1 MFYEM
6 HKPIRLIATAAFLS
20 VLSNSALAFGL
31 FDGSPKWGSS
41 TLGTGATI
49 TWSLIPD
56 GTDVLRTAD
65 LPSLPP
71 GTNEFLFQDFW
82 TGPSDLA
89 SVYSQLVPDDPLAGE
104 VLFRTALNNAFNT
117 WSAVTNLNFV
127 EVTDSGLQLAHPE
140 AAGTNAGDIRI
151 GAFPASGFFDSVAA
165 WDFEPPG
172 GTAFITGYNPTV
184 AGDLSLN
191 KGALFGVAQGQEGEA
206 FDFSQGF
213 FNDIEGLLLHEI
225 GHALGLTHP
234 AGLTADELASVMYVG
249 TGCCDNIHRT
259 LGADDIAGIQ
269 ALYGVRP
276 VPIPATVWMFT
287 SALMALGALGRRR
300 AI

>member
-1 MFYEM
+1 MFDEM
-6 HKPIRLIATAAFLS
+6 RKPILGIATAAFLS
-20 VLSNSALAFGL
+20 MLSNSALAFGL
-31 FDGSPKWGSS
+31 FDGTPKWGGS

-89 SVYSQLVPDDPLAGE
+89 SVYSQLDADPLVGE
-104 VLFRTALNNAFNT
+104 ALFRTALTNAFNT
-117 WSAVTNLNFV
+117 WSAVTDLNFV

-140 AAGTNAGDIRI
+140 ATGVNAGDIRI

-165 WDFEPPG
+165 WGFEPPG
-172 GTAFITGYNPTV
+172 GTAFVTGYNPTV

-191 KGALFGVAQGQEGEA
+191 KAALFGVAPGLEGEA

-249 TGCCDNIHRT
+249 PGCCDNIHRT

-276 VPIPATVWMFT
+276 VPLPATVWMFA
-287 SALMALGALGRRR
+287 SAIMALGVLGRRR
-300 AI
+300 AV